1 MDFQDFLKFVPNL
14 IPIELPA
21 ELAHM
26 KMAPKERLEALKN
39 SNLEAK
45 NPRIAAVMMLLYP
58 KKDKTHL
65 VLIVRN
71 AYNGVHS
78 SQIAFPGG
86 KYENTDLD
94 FRETALRETHEE
106 IGVSPEKIE
115 VIKDFTPMY
124 IPPSNFLVH
133 PFLGISNEELSF
145 YPDIREVAAIIELPL
160 SVFLSDEIIIEATLS
175 TSYAN
180 DVLVP
185 AFNIQN
191 HIVWGATAM
200 ILSELRD
207 VLKIGFESKIGDI

>member
-39 SNLEAK
+39 INLETK

-86 KYENTDLD
+86 KYENIDLD

-106 IGVSPEKIE
+106 IGVAPEKID

-133 PFLGISNEELSF
+133 PFLGISHEELSF

-207 VLKIGFESKIGDI
+207 VLKTGFENKS